1 MARSDLHKKDWDVVA
16 RKEFEAM
23 DAEEQESFLEL
34 RARIYGE

>member
-1 MARSDLHKKDWDVVA
+1 MVRKDWNTVA

-23 DAEEQESFLEL
+23 DAEEQESFMEL